1 MADRQLYSTPMTH
14 VNHWFRALNLHGR
27 RSTQAVFGPQRRL
40 FTLIL
45 SLSLLMLGVLT
56 PKAHADP
63 HGCTGVDVNANCN
76 FNNFYSSPY
85 GSVPEGWTPFVL
97 SGSAAFV
104 EAVDTYFGPP
114 SLQIWSD
121 GGTFQAGIFQ
131 QVHNLTPGAT
141 YLASVGWAAANE
153 PNAFGRKLGL
163 DPTGG
168 TDPTAPTVIWGT
180 MHYGPGR
187 FGNYSTPGDPNLDV
201 RAVAK
206 SDTLT
211 LFFLVDHNYSTG
223 VNLIF
228 VDAISLVRDDSQ
240 PMAPIAPAAPPT
252 STPRPAPRS
261 AARPVARPTN
271 APTSTDTPSPTA
283 TPSAT
288 ATATATHTPSPTA
301 TPTDTPSPSATPTA
315 TRPPR
320 ATATPTA
327 APTGLGAI
335 ARTQQSFL
343 LPVGFTALL
352 GSVGLGGV
360 LKRRRA
366 RRTF

>member
-1 MADRQLYSTPMTH
+1 MAHRPLYSTPMTH
-14 VNHWFRALNLHGR
+14 VSDWFRSLNLHGGR
-27 RSTQAVFGPQRRL
+27 LIQAVSGPQRRL
-40 FTLIL
+40 VVALL
-45 SLSLLMLGVLT
+45 SLALLLLGALT
-56 PKAHADP
+56 PAAQADP
-63 HGCTGVDVNANCN
+63 HGCTGADVNANCN

-85 GSVPEGWTPFVL
+85 GSVPDGWTPFVL
-97 SGSAAFV
+97 SGSPAFV

-131 QVHNLTPGAT
+131 QVRNLTPGAT

-201 RAVAK
+201 RAAAK
-206 SDTLT
+206 GDTMT

-228 VDAISLVRDDSQ
+228 VDAISLVRDESQ
-240 PMAPIAPAAPPT
+240 PVAPAEPPT
-252 STPRPAPRS
+252 ATPRPAPRS
-261 AARPVARPTN
+261 AARPLARPTS

-288 ATATATHTPSPTA
+288 VTATATHTPSPTA
-301 TPTDTPSPSATPTA
+301 TPTDTSTPSATPTA
-315 TRPPR
+315 TRLPR

-327 APTGLGAI
+327 APAGLSGL
-335 ARTQQSFL
+335 ARAHRPLL
-343 LPVGFTALL
+343 LPVGFTALF

-366 RRTF
+366 RRYF

>member
-1 MADRQLYSTPMTH
+1 MACRQLYSTPMTH
-14 VNHWFRALNLHGR
+14 VSDRFRSLYLHGGRPFRA
-27 RSTQAVFGPQRRL
+27 VVGPQRRV
-40 FTLIL
+40 FAAVL
-45 SLSLLMLGVLT
+45 SLALLLLGVLT
-56 PKAHADP
+56 PAAQADP
-63 HGCTGVDVNANCN
+63 HGCTGADVNTNCN
-76 FNNFYSSPY
+76 FNNFYSSSY

-131 QVHNLTPGAT
+131 QVRNLTPGAT

-201 RAVAK
+201 RAAAK
-206 SDTLT
+206 GDAMT

-240 PMAPIAPAAPPT
+240 PVAPAEPAAPPT

-261 AARPVARPTN
+261 DARPLARPTS
-271 APTSTDTPSPTA
+271 APTSTPSPTA

-288 ATATATHTPSPTA
+288 ATATATPTPSPTA
-301 TPTDTPSPSATPTA
+301 TPTATPSPTATPTA
-315 TRPPR
+315 TRAPR

-327 APTGLGAI
+327 APAGLSGL
-335 ARTQQSFL
+335 ARTQRPYL

-366 RRTF
+366 YR